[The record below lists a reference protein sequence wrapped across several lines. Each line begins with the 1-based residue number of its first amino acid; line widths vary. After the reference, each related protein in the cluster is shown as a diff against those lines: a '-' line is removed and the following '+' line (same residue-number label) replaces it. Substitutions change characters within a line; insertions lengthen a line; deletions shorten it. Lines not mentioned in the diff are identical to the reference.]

1 MQEQIPTLCTC
12 RNRFGEPTR
21 LGRNAYL
28 LAKFR
33 QERPGVGISEFFDE
47 YGIDRMCCR
56 LSFMSPYHVRL
67 ESQTDVFKSDS
78 ESTFSVALTQNLD
91 HLLIVPNQELEFPK

>member
-21 LGRNAYL
+21 LGHNAYL

-33 QERPGVGISEFFDE
+33 QARPGVSISEFFDE

-56 LSFMSPYHVRL
+56 LSFMSAYHVRL
-67 ESQTDVFKSDS
+67 ESQTDVFKADTRN
-78 ESTFSVALTQNLD
+78 TFATVLTQNLD
-91 HLLIVPNQELEFPK
+91 HLLIQSNQVLEFPK